1 LDNKRLIS
9 IDSNGSIRSQGSID
23 VDNVYF
29 RGDLFTK
36 DGTNIQSITS
46 NLTHLVGSN
55 FYIHKD
61 NISLNSS
68 NIHLNP
74 VINEEFKGGILIN
87 GSDLNINNNLFQIN
101 NYVNNDNFMTL
112 NSVSNSGFIHFKG
125 TDDLYKLGMKNGN
138 FGLWKNNSS
147 YNPTS
152 FISNDFNNF
161 INLIHIEYIPN
172 NSNLHIDINGHI
184 KTSSH
189 FSINDI
195 TTYVGTEANTYKM
208 RVFGNLKVDGTVIS
222 SSDKRMKKD
231 ITKIDNALDKI
242 ERLCGVTF
250 NKLNDKPGMRHTG
263 LIAQEVKEVMPE
275 AVYEDNDGFLNI
287 AYGNLMGL
295 MVEAIKELRREI
307 KSNE

>member
-1 LDNKRLIS
+1 
-9 IDSNGSIRSQGSID
+9 
-23 VDNVYF
+23 
-29 RGDLFTK
+29 
-36 DGTNIQSITS
+36 
-46 NLTHLVGSN
+46 
-55 FYIHKD
+55 
-61 NISLNSS
+61 
-68 NIHLNP
+68 
-74 VINEEFKGGILIN
+74 
-87 GSDLNINNNLFQIN
+87 
-101 NYVNNDNFMTL
+101 
-112 NSVSNSGFIHFKG
+112 
-125 TDDLYKLGMKNGN
+125 
-138 FGLWKNNSS
+138 
-147 YNPTS
+147 
-152 FISNDFNNF
+152 
-161 INLIHIEYIPN
+161 
-172 NSNLHIDINGHI
+172 
-184 KTSSH
+184 
-189 FSINDI
+189 
-195 TTYVGTEANTYKM
+195 M